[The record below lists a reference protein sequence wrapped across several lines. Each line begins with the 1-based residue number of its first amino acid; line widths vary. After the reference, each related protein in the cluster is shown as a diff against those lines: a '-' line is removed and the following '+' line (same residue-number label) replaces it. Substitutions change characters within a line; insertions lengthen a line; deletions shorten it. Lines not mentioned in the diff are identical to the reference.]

1 MPRMTPISFGGSGPL
16 SAKVKNT
23 ATITAAAAK
32 TTRPELATPPTI
44 ASLGSWVRSQCSLA
58 DDSRNTE

>member
-1 MPRMTPISFGGSGPL
+1 MMPISLGGSGPD

-32 TTRPELATPPTI
+32 ITRPECATPPTI
-44 ASLGSWVRSQCSLA
+44 ASLASWVRSQCSLA
-58 DDSRNTE
+58 EESRNIV